1 MVSRQRV
8 LNTPIQRKR
17 EFTRKSDMMNRKVNL
32 ANESSTEAKAKSLD
46 HSSNRREAKR
56 RDHQRRPIRIGLEI
70 ESPLRK

>member
-1 MVSRQRV
+1 
-8 LNTPIQRKR
+8 
-17 EFTRKSDMMNRKVNL
+17 MMNRKVNL